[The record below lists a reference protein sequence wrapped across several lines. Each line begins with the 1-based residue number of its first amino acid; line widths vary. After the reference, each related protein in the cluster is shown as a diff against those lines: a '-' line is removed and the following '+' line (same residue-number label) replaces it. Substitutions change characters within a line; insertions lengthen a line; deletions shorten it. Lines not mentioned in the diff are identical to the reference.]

1 MRIPICSMM
10 LCFRLNML
18 ANILRVLKVV
28 LPDKLNNSLIINMDQ
43 TGIVLLENS
52 LIPLLAT
59 KAKITC
65 FGMKDK
71 QLFYYIKWGDLNSIY
86 KFNFKFKSIIK

>member
-1 MRIPICSMM
+1 
-10 LCFRLNML
+10 
-18 ANILRVLKVV
+18 
-28 LPDKLNNSLIINMDQ
+28 MDQ

-71 QLFYYIKWGDLNSIY
+71 QLFYYIKWGDLNSIF